1 MSDATPLPPRVAE
14 LLSMV
19 GRKLGLDHPREVG
32 VVWDRWRAIVGDDI
46 AAHAEPSS
54 LRNGLLRVRTDSPGW
69 ATEIGYL
76 ADEIRKKA
84 NETVGRELVNEV
96 RVWTGPGPIERRPGP
111 RATAAAAPAEE
122 HRGEVV
128 EDPVEALQRARRAWL
143 RRRIS

>member
-1 MSDATPLPPRVAE
+1 MAE

-19 GRKLGLDHPREVG
+19 GRRLGLDHPREVG
-32 VVWDRWRAIVGDDI
+32 VVWEQWRAIVGDDI

-54 LRNGLLRVRTDSPGW
+54 LRGGLLRVRTDSPAW

-84 NETVGRELVNEV
+84 NETVGRELVTEV
-96 RVWTGPGPIERRPGP
+96 RVWTGPGAIDRRAGQRSTPSGP
-111 RATAAAAPAEE
+111 ASEGAREDAPD
-122 HRGEVV
+122 
-128 EDPVEALQRARRAWL
+128 DPVEALQRARRAWL

>member
-19 GRKLGLDHPREVG
+19 GRRLGLDHPREVG
-32 VVWDRWRAIVGDDI
+32 IVWDRWRDIVGDDI

-54 LRNGLLRVRTDSPGW
+54 LRGGLLRVRTDSPAW

-84 NETVGRELVNEV
+84 NETVGRELVTEV
-96 RVWTGPGPIERRPGP
+96 RVWTGPGAIDRRARRGS
-111 RATAAAAPAEE
+111 AAPQPVP
-122 HRGEVV
+122 GEARAPVP
-128 EDPVEALQRARRAWL
+128 EDPLEALQRARQAWL

>member
-1 MSDATPLPPRVAE
+1 
-14 LLSMV
+14 MV

-32 VVWDRWRAIVGDDI
+32 VVWDRWRAIVGEDI

-54 LRNGLLRVRTDSPGW
+54 LRGGLLRVRTDSPAW

-84 NETVGRELVNEV
+84 NETVGRELVTEV
-96 RVWTGPGPIERRPGP
+96 RVWTGPGAIQGRGRASGASSGAREAP
-111 RATAAAAPAEE
+111 RAPLP
-122 HRGEVV
+122 
-128 EDPVEALQRARRAWL
+128 EDPEEALQRARRAWL